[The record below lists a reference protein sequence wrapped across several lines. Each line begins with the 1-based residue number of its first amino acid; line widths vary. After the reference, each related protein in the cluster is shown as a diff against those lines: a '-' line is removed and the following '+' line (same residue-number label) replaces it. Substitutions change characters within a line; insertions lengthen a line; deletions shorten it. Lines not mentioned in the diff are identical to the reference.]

1 MLQISGLVSGYGR
14 TSVINEVTMAVNNGE
29 IVALLGRN
37 GAGKTTLLKT
47 VMGHLKAKRGEI
59 VVNENMVADWPTHKR
74 ARLGLS
80 YVPQGRQIFPR
91 LSVLDNLRVASYARN
106 ADFKPQLEWILE
118 EFPALKPKLHS
129 RGGSLSG
136 GQQQI
141 LAFARA
147 LISGPRI
154 LLLDEPNEGVQP
166 SIVDEIFEAI
176 RRVNEKYKVSILL
189 VEQDIEFASC
199 LANRVYLMNKGEI
212 VASLAGD
219 ELLENKDLQFEHFG
233 V

>member
-1 MLQISGLVSGYGR
+1 MLQINDLHSGYGQ
-14 TSVINEVTMAVNNGE
+14 TSVIHGVTLRVNKEE

-47 VMGHLKAKRGEI
+47 VMGHLKSKQGQI
-59 VVNENMVADWPTHKR
+59 IIDKNVVTNWPSYKR
-74 ARLGLS
+74 ARLGMS

-91 LSVLDNLRVASYARN
+91 LSVFDNLRVAALAN
-106 ADFKPQLEWILE
+106 HINPKLQIEWVLE

-147 LISGPRI
+147 LISKPQI

-166 SIVDEIFEAI
+166 SIVDEIFESI
-176 RRVNEKYKVSILL
+176 RRVNEKYKISILL
-189 VEQDIEFASC
+189 VEQDIEFASF

-219 ELLENKDLQFEHFG
+219 ELLANKELQFEHFG